1 MFISIERIDLSQS
14 VVDKFQIVDYNK
26 IYFLCSDTLVRA
38 DYSSNH
44 YIFRLRDMVA
54 GCQNY
59 VP

>member
-1 MFISIERIDLSQS
+1 MLTSIERIDLSQR
-14 VVDKFQIVDYNK
+14 VVDKVQRVDYNK
-26 IYFLCSDTLVRA
+26 IYLICSDTLVRA

-44 YIFRLRDMVA
+44 YIFRLRDMVD